1 MRADRLVSLV
11 LLLQARGRMT
21 ARGLAAELGVS
32 VRTVYRDLDGLSAS
46 GVPVYSERGPG
57 GGCQLLDGYRFP
69 LRALRPEEA
78 EALLILGVPG
88 ALRELGLDNAVTAA
102 HRQIRLTA
110 GLDDGAGTRGS
121 GGTAGSASGSVSGS
135 ASCSVPGS
143 VPGSDAEVS
152 APASLVH
159 LDMPPWF
166 RSLEE
171 VPHLRAVAE
180 ALRQRRWLE
189 FRYERDGVR
198 RPSPRVVA
206 PLGLVNKAGIWYLI
220 AGGRSDRITVF
231 RVSRIDAPRMLAESV
246 QRPPGFGLAAFWEQW
261 SREFA
266 TSRPQLK
273 VRLRASAQALA
284 GFAEVFGPAVHDALS
299 AASEPDESGWRELT
313 LTFEHELA
321 AAHRLA
327 GFGEHVE
334 VISPRGV
341 RDHLV
346 AAARGILS
354 RYGGSMEPMEPIEP
368 VCESQTRASASP
380 YSSPSTEASG

>member
-1 MRADRLVSLV
+1 VRADRLVSLV

-32 VRTVYRDLDGLSAS
+32 IRTVYRDLEGLSAA
-46 GVPVYSERGPG
+46 GVPVYCERGPG

-78 EALLILGVPG
+78 EALLILGVPS
-88 ALRELGLDNAVTAA
+88 ALSELGLDNAVTAA

-110 GLDDGAGTRGS
+110 GLDDGAGPAGTRGTV
-121 GGTAGSASGSVSGS
+121 GIAAAAGSGSRSGSVAG
-135 ASCSVPGS
+135 P
-143 VPGSDAEVS
+143 
-152 APASLVH
+152 PATLVH

-166 RSLEE
+166 RSLED

-189 FRYERDGVR
+189 FRYQGNGSR

-206 PLGLVNKAGIWYLI
+206 PLGLVNKAGVWYLVA
-220 AGGRSDRITVF
+220 AGRADRRTVF
-231 RVSRIDAPRMLAESV
+231 RVSRIDTPRMLAEPV
-246 QRPPGFGLAAFWEQW
+246 QRPPGFELAVFWQEW

-273 VRLRASAQALA
+273 VRLRASARALA
-284 GFAEVFGPAVHDALS
+284 GFGEVFGPAVNDALG
-299 AASEPDESGWRELT
+299 AASAPDGTGWRELT

-327 GFGEHVE
+327 GFGEHIE
-334 VISPRGV
+334 VISPHSV

-346 AAARGILS
+346 AAARGILG
-354 RYGGSMEPMEPIEP
+354 RYGEPIEP
-368 VCESQTRASASP
+368 VCESQTRDSASLC
-380 YSSPSTEASG
+380 SSAPTEASG